1 MASASVD
8 PAEIVRY
15 IADTFDGVNVAEANG
30 DTFFVYD
37 PDRQLP
43 PERQMPFATLV
54 SSDAYDQVSNLNRPG
69 VYRLNI
75 GVSRETYR
83 SLFGPPPPN
92 PGAAGI
98 VDTGHDFSTLD
109 QVMPHPVYA
118 MMSWV
123 CVLNPTRETFQ
134 AVQGYL
140 AEAHAQAARHY
151 ARIRPAADS

>member
-8 PAEIVRY
+8 PTEIVRY
-15 IADTFDGVNVAEANG
+15 IAETFEGVNLAEANG
-30 DTFFVYD
+30 DAFFIYD

-54 SSDAYDQVSNLNRPG
+54 TSDAYDQVSNLNRPG

-83 SLFGPPPPN
+83 KLFGPPPAN

-98 VDTGHDFSTLD
+98 VDTGHDFSLQD
-109 QVMPHPVYA
+109 LMLPHPVYA
-118 MMSWV
+118 MMSWI
-123 CVLNPTRETFQ
+123 CVLNPSCETFQ
-134 AVQGYL
+134 TVRGYL
-140 AEAHAQAARHY
+140 AEAHAQAVRHY
-151 ARIRPAADS
+151 ERKRPSDGG